1 MLNTLQEKLLSSRL
15 GQIGLLVFSA
25 YTFIWGIIEPLDLQ
39 WIDKNRALWRIILL
53 VFSGIITIILSIRL
67 SNPINEEFN
76 ADGPNRTLQGSYS
89 SRRNP
94 QITVAQDGQL
104 GNVVNINGNNN
115 QDELDWIIRS
125 SAQKSN
131 TFEIIYTNTKD
142 FYFYIRVGLVSQN
155 GQTSIE
161 RWIRFDSRL
170 TTPNPYV
177 NGTPELGVPYIS
189 RNFKGFEKT
198 VIKIPD
204 AVKQSYGQGGW
215 TYSKVLLFRI
225 RCDTA
230 TLKSIIFKK

>member
-1 MLNTLQEKLLSSRL
+1 MLNNLQEKLLSSRL
-15 GQIGLLVFSA
+15 GQVGLLVFSA
-25 YTFIWGIIEPLDLQ
+25 YTFIWGIIEPLDLE
-39 WIDKNRALWRIILL
+39 WIDKNRTLWRIVLL

-67 SNPINEEFN
+67 TSSVNEEIN

-89 SRRNP
+89 SRANP

-115 QDELDWIIRS
+115 QDELDWIIKS
-125 SAQKSN
+125 SAQKSK
-131 TFEIIYTNTKD
+131 TFEIIHTNTKD
-142 FYFYIRVGLVSQN
+142 FYFYIRVGLLSQN
-155 GQTSIE
+155 GQTSVE
-161 RWIRFDSRL
+161 RWIRFDSTL

-189 RNFKGFEKT
+189 SNYKSFDKT
-198 VIKIPD
+198 VIKIAD